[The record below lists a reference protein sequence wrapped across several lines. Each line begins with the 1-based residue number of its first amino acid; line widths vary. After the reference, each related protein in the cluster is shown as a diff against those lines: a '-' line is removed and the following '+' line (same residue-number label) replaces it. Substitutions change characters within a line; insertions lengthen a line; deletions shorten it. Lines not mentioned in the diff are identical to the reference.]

1 MMKDVMGIIYT
12 TNDDLSMRELT
23 SVRSIS
29 ALPVAGRYRLI
40 DFALSSMVNSGIKN
54 VGVLLQNNYHSL
66 IDHIGSGKE
75 WDLHTRVDG
84 LFILPPF
91 TNDENGGAYS
101 GMLDALS
108 ANRSYLRRSRQEY
121 VVIASGAVV
130 LNANF
135 EEMVQQHID
144 SGADITV
151 GYTRDTSSDLANHVV
166 NRHAFMQFDAEGRL
180 TNMEINPNAP
190 SYDNLAIDLFVVRR
204 KLLIYLVDQ
213 AVSQGKHSML
223 ADMIR
228 SHMTAGTLD
237 IRGYEYKGFCRR
249 IETVLGYYKLNM
261 DVIRPEVRSALFG
274 ENPIFTKTRDD
285 APAKYMAGS
294 SVKNSF
300 VADGCVIEGTVEN
313 SVLFRGVRVE
323 KGAVVKNCVLMQDS
337 DILEGAE
344 IENVIF
350 DKAVTIRRR
359 GRLVGQP
366 LYPIVIGKNTTL

>member
-1 MMKDVMGIIYT
+1 MKDVMGIVYT
-12 TNDDLSMRELT
+12 GSEDLMLRELT
-23 SVRSIS
+23 SIRSVA
-29 ALPVAGRYRLI
+29 ALPVAGRYRMV
-40 DFALSSMVNSGIKN
+40 DFVLSSMVNSGIRN
-54 VGVLLQNNYHSL
+54 VGVLMQKNYHSL

-91 TNDENGGAYS
+91 MNGENAGTYTGL
-101 GMLDALS
+101 LDALHS
-108 ANRSYLRRSRQEY
+108 NMSYLRRSRQEY
-121 VVIASGAVV
+121 VVIASGSV
-130 LNANF
+130 LMNADF
-135 EEMVQQHID
+135 EEMVQQHLS

-151 GYTRDTSSDLANHVV
+151 GYTRDTASDLASHGGG
-166 NRHAFMQFDAEGRL
+166 RHAFMQFDTEGRL

-190 SYDNLAIDLFVVRR
+190 SFDNIGLDLFVVRR

-213 AVSQGKHSML
+213 AIAQGMHSMYADLLRTHML
-223 ADMIR
+223 AG
-228 SHMTAGTLD
+228 SLD
-237 IRGYEYKGFCRR
+237 IRGFEYKGFARR

-261 DVIRPEVRSALFG
+261 DIVRPEVRKALFG
-274 ENPIFTKTRDD
+274 EHPVFTKTRDD

-300 VADGCVIEGTVEN
+300 IADGCVIEGTVEN

-323 KGAVVKNCVLMQDS
+323 KGAVVKNCVIMQDS

-344 IENVIF
+344 VENVIF
-350 DKAVTIRRR
+350 DKAVTLRRR

-366 LYPIVIGKNTTL
+366 LYPIVVGKNTTL

>member
-1 MMKDVMGIIYT
+1 MKDVMGIVYT
-12 TNDDLSMRELT
+12 GSEDLMLRELT
-23 SVRSIS
+23 SIRSVA
-29 ALPVAGRYRLI
+29 ALPVAGRYRMV
-40 DFALSSMVNSGIKN
+40 DFVLSSMVNSGIRN
-54 VGVLLQNNYHSL
+54 VGVLMQKNYHSL

-91 TNDENGGAYS
+91 MNAENAGTYTGL
-101 GMLDALS
+101 LDALHS
-108 ANRSYLRRSRQEY
+108 NMSYLRRSRQEY
-121 VVIASGAVV
+121 VVIASGSV
-130 LNANF
+130 LMNANF
-135 EEMVQQHID
+135 EEMVQQHLD

-151 GYTRDTSSDLANHVV
+151 GYTRDTASDLASHGGG
-166 NRHAFMQFDAEGRL
+166 RHAFMQFDTEGRL

-190 SYDNLAIDLFVVRR
+190 SFDNIGLDLFVVRR

-213 AVSQGKHSML
+213 AIAQGMHSMY
-223 ADMIR
+223 ADLIR
-228 SHMTAGTLD
+228 SHMLAGSLD
-237 IRGYEYKGFCRR
+237 IRGYEYKGFARR

-261 DVIRPEVRSALFG
+261 DIIRPEVRNALFG
-274 ENPIFTKTRDD
+274 ENPVFTKTRDD

-323 KGAVVKNCVLMQDS
+323 KGAVVKNCVIMQDS

-344 IENVIF
+344 VENVIF
-350 DKAVTIRRR
+350 DKAVTLRRR

-366 LYPIVIGKNTTL
+366 LYPIVVGKNTTL